1 MRLTD
6 LESSWSLLAKELMD
20 QGTYH
25 VSNLFE
31 LQVVPTNLTFT
42 LVDRQDNP
50 VARLAA
56 GHVFHGSWDSSGE
69 FHSHTVA
76 DSFKNEYRYEVG
88 IMIIIYLA

>member
-1 MRLTD
+1 MYVIF
-6 LESSWSLLAKELMD
+6 SSFKLS
-20 QGTYH
+20 
-25 VSNLFE
+25 
-31 LQVVPTNLTFT
+31 PTNLTFT

-69 FHSHTVA
+69 FHSHTIA

-88 IMIIIYLA
+88 IMIIIYLAWSCVLYH